1 MWGCRPGASILLN
14 GLARDANQE
23 IGVPGFQLLLRS
35 ARRPEYYYGRIS
47 EASLHRNGLS
57 LVATDFFRI

>member
-1 MWGCRPGASILLN
+1 MPPGSVNFLDDLN
-14 GLARDANQE
+14 QDANQE

-35 ARRPEYYYGRIS
+35 ARRPEYYYRRIS
-47 EASLHRNGLS
+47 EASLHRNALS